1 MLKKLIIFIVSGLLI
16 SVGSLAQENLFKSKV
31 KNLPNYDYAP
41 YHFGFVLALNQ
52 MHFTI
57 KPVDELHLMSFE
69 EAQAT
74 DVNQNLP
81 YNVDKIEVLGI
92 NYQPEYGFTVG
103 IVGNLRLGEYYDL
116 RFIPSLA
123 FGERVINYRVNAM
136 DYEGDNIV
144 QDSLLTMDKRIPS
157 TYIDFPLTVKYKSKR
172 YNNIRGY
179 LLGGVKYSLDLASLS
194 DARQQEE
201 SPNNILVKLKRH
213 DFAFEIGV
221 GFDYYLSFFKLG
233 TEIKMAYSPF
243 DPLDREG
250 NMYTESIGELNSKYF
265 QLSFTFE

>member
-1 MLKKLIIFIVSGLLI
+1 MLKKAILLTL
-16 SVGSLAQENLFKSKV
+16 VGIAVLGANAQSDLFKSKV

-57 KPVDELHLMSFE
+57 DPVEDLHKKDFTHS
-69 EAQAT
+69 QAT
-74 DVNQNLP
+74 DVNQHLP
-81 YNVDKIEVLGI
+81 FTVNNMNVYDID
-92 NYQPEYGFTVG
+92 YQPEYGFTVG
-103 IVGNLRLGEYYDL
+103 IVGNLRLGQYFDL

-123 FGERVINYRVNAM
+123 FGERVINYTINAQGTGVN
-136 DYEGDNIV
+136 
-144 QDSLLTMDKRIPS
+144 QDSVITMNKRSPS
-157 TYIDFPLTVKYKSKR
+157 TYIQFPLMVKYKSKR
-172 YNNIRGY
+172 YNNMRAY
-179 LLGGVKYSLDLASLS
+179 VLGGGKYSLDLASLS
-194 DARQQEE
+194 DKRQAKE
-201 SPNNILVKLKRH
+201 SVNNILVKLKRH

-221 GFDYYLSFFKLG
+221 GFDFYLNFFKLG

-250 NMYTESIGELNSKYF
+250 NLYTESIKELNSKYF